1 MEKTGIVIKT
11 ENKKAL
17 VQVIR
22 TGSCGENCAMCK
34 GGCNPTRQ
42 RVWVNNE
49 ADATVGETVSIEL
62 SDRYILA
69 VAFFVYIVPI
79 FILIAGYLFFGWRGG
94 AAGLVSY
101 FLLLKNLDKKLA
113 KRYTANITK
122 VWGQKH

>member
-1 MEKTGIVIKT
+1 LEKTGIVIKT

-69 VAFFVYIVPI
+69 VAFF
-79 FILIAGYLFFGWRGG
+79 GWRGG